1 MNIDSSLIQAIA
13 TVVLV
18 GVTAFYAWMIR
29 RSIKLM
35 EKQVICDIQ
44 IANASVYVDC
54 TNPRLT
60 FDLSFDVYNKN
71 CAGGSITSPNLIL
84 RYPDGSEEI
93 ILHDVIKGKFLDGY
107 KSDIDDTQVIFLKGG
122 ERKNNLKRSYYPD
135 SEHRVYE
142 KDNIH
147 LVDFYIEYSDN
158 LDNSYKIKAARKQNP
173 IL

>member
-1 MNIDSSLIQAIA
+1 MNIYSSLIQAIA

-18 GVTAFYAWMIR
+18 IVTAFYASMIWNQ
-29 RSIKLM
+29 IKLM
-35 EKQVICDIQ
+35 EKQVICDIR
-44 IANASVYVDC
+44 IVNASVY
-54 TNPRLT
+54 TNLTNQRLR
-60 FDLSFDVYNKN
+60 FDLSFDAYNKN
-71 CAGGSITSPNLIL
+71 CASGSITLPTLVL
-84 RYPDGSEEI
+84 GYPDGSEET
-93 ILHDVIKGKFLDGY
+93 ILHDVTKGKFLDGY

-135 SEHRVYE
+135 SEHRIYK

-158 LDNSYKIKAARKQNP
+158 LDNSYKIKAARKQNS